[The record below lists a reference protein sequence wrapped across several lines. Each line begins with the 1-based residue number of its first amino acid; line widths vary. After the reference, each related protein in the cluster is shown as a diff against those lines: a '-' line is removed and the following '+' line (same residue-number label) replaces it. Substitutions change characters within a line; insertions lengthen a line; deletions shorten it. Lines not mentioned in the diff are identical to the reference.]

1 MSSRLISAPPVLW
14 ETNGLWKEKNDA
26 FVYTKMPVSFS
37 FQGKREFL
45 AYTLTKTSLQRQ
57 VPRYANMSRKCLLH
71 RQIIP
76 TGPKI
81 LFSPFS
87 HFQVMGR
94 WKSPVAMVK
103 PFNVKANM
111 TLDWREIWNPHGI
124 TSFYGLW
131 SIFLYF
137 PTFMTVSSIFWEL
150 RNMINV
156 LEEPSNSDKLYYKL
170 P

>member
-1 MSSRLISAPPVLW
+1 M
-14 ETNGLWKEKNDA
+14 GCEKR
-26 FVYTKMPVSFS
+26 KMMLLCIQKCLYLFPSKVNANSW
-37 FQGKREFL
+37 RIL
-45 AYTLTKTSLQRQ
+45 LQKLHCKVRQ
-57 VPRYANMSRKCLLH
+57 VPRYANMDRKCLLH

-156 LEEPSNSDKLYYKL
+156 LEEPSNPDKLYYKL